1 MQTKSSETKSLI
13 ILITLS
19 LLYFLWFPGKF
30 NPWLPENLNFPLL
43 IGSPLIAAFCLRQ
56 KIKTNASLEYLV
68 ILYGCWIIISFLI
81 HYICLKMLNPLSTI
95 TVSKFDATW
104 GLSTLKDVTLV
115 YILFPLL
122 LLLSIQLF
130 KINYNIYKILYLLP
144 ILYIPS
150 LMVGMYQGFF
160 DIHFLNVPFFVKLG
174 QISGLGVDPNS
185 FGLSINLLFP
195 LCVLGLV
202 LVPKWWQKLSFVV
215 LILAMFCCLLL
226 SGSRTGLLGTIM
238 FMIVLPLTWVWVNNK
253 KLAKA
258 KCKTLIISSIL
269 IFAIIGM
276 AGYTFLKLNSTV
288 PLPRANRLQATYS
301 DFKNG
306 GLSRVLET
314 SCRSHLWLQAYRLV
328 KEAPLS
334 GWGPGGY
341 FRQLDNIR
349 FRYGEDPKYNFIDN
363 ANSQYLQIA
372 SELGLLGLAMTLLLS
387 TYPLI
392 SIFRINR
399 EITNREERLT
409 VWIICSTLIIMM
421 LLFITGPHTMPI
433 DVLWTYVV
441 LLGFIYVTGLKYGC
455 DFPSIDNMPF
465 TIFISCTSML
475 FILGVYSTSFGS
487 KGYQAI
493 QNEDWWPLEYERNC
507 FQTEAWKEGKVR
519 WCSKNA
525 SIRIPLSVQDAPNM
539 IRLSV
544 TAFNPDIQTNPVT
557 VRYGGRER
565 VTHELILT
573 DHSWKTIEIP
583 STTNDIVRCTTLDR
597 SETRCFVASLDVSR
611 TWVPKQ
617 MGVGEDTREL
627 GVAVLVPDP

>member
-1 MQTKSSETKSLI
+1 MQKELSETKSLI

-30 NPWLPENLNFPLL
+30 NPWLPENLNVLLL
-43 IGSPLIAAFCLRQ
+43 IVSPLIAASCLGQ
-56 KIKTNASLEYLV
+56 HIKRNASLEYLV
-68 ILYGCWIIISFLI
+68 ILYGCWILLSFII
-81 HYICLKMLNPLSTI
+81 HYTSLNMLNPLSMI
-95 TVSKFDATW
+95 TVSKFDVTW
-104 GLSTLKDVTLV
+104 GLSTLKNITII

-130 KINYNIYKILYLLP
+130 KITFDIYKMLYLLP

-150 LMVGMYQGFF
+150 LIVGMYQGFF

-174 QISGLGVDPNS
+174 QASGLGVDPNS
-185 FGLSINLLFP
+185 FGLSLYLLFP
-195 LCVLGLV
+195 LCILGFV
-202 LVPKWWQKLSFVV
+202 LVPKWWQKLSFTV
-215 LILAMFCCLLL
+215 LILAMFSCLLL

-238 FMIVLPLTWVWVNNK
+238 FMIALPLTWAWVNNK
-253 KLAKA
+253 KLAKT

-269 IFAIIGM
+269 IVAIIVM
-276 AGYTFLKLNSTV
+276 AGYTFLKFNSAFSFPMV
-288 PLPRANRLQATYS
+288 NRVQATYS
-301 DFKNG
+301 DYKDG
-306 GLSRVLET
+306 GIRRVLET
-314 SCRSHLWLQAYRLV
+314 SWRSHLWLQAYRLV
-328 KEAPLS
+328 REAPLA

-341 FRQLDNIR
+341 FRQLDNTR
-349 FRYGEDPKYNFIDN
+349 FKYGEDPKYKFIDL
-363 ANSQYLQIA
+363 ADSHYLQIA
-372 SELGLLGLAMTLLLS
+372 SELGVLGLSINLLLGTC
-387 TYPLI
+387 PLI
-392 SIFRINR
+392 LIFRINKHIR
-399 EITNREERLT
+399 IREERWAVGVISSAL
-409 VWIICSTLIIMM
+409 VIMM
-421 LLFITGPHTMPI
+421 VLFVTAPYTIFI
-433 DVLWTYVV
+433 DVLWIYT
-441 LLGFIYVTGLKYGC
+441 LFLGFLYVTGLKYGC
-455 DFPSIDNMPF
+455 SFPQIDNRPF
-465 TIFISCTSML
+465 IICIICASML

-493 QNEDWWPLEYERNC
+493 QNEDWWPLKYERNC

-525 SIRIPLSVQDAPNM
+525 SLRIPLSVQDAPNM

-544 TAFNPDIQTNPVT
+544 TVFNPDIQTNPVT
-557 VRYGGRER
+557 VRYGGREG